1 MSLVHGRD
9 RRRVLQTVIVFLEME
24 RPPPRPPRPQPR
36 RDLAIR
42 RLERPA
48 PARYLGLYRAVG
60 GAHDW
65 TDRLLWPPQR
75 LAATIHDAAVEI
87 HLLEAGGVPA
97 GFAELDF
104 RRRPV
109 AELAL
114 FGLLPAFVGQ
124 GLGGY
129 FLDWAL
135 ASLWRQGIAKV
146 LVDTN
151 DRDHPRAL
159 ALYRRAGFREVAR
172 ARSWLVPSAC
182 FPPLAENGPPCHSA
196 PLAGE
201 EDEA

>member
-9 RRRVLQTVIVFLEME
+9 RRRVLETVIVFLEMK
-24 RPPPRPPRPQPR
+24 RPPPRPRPCPR

-60 GAHDW
+60 SAYDW
-65 TDRLLWPPQR
+65 TDRLQWSPQR
-75 LAATIHDAAVEI
+75 LAATIHDAAVEV

-114 FGLLPAFVGQ
+114 FGLLPA
-124 GLGGY
+124 
-129 FLDWAL
+129 
-135 ASLWRQGIAKV
+135 SS
-146 LVDTN
+146 
-151 DRDHPRAL
+151 
-159 ALYRRAGFREVAR
+159 AR
-172 ARSWLVPSAC
+172 A
-182 FPPLAENGPPCHSA
+182 
-196 PLAGE
+196 
-201 EDEA
+201 